1 MRNAKLFAGTSH
13 LALAQRVAGHLGVEL
28 APVSLRR
35 YTNRETTVDLGCSVR
50 EKDVYILQ
58 SGSMTTNDHLM
69 EALIMVSAAKL
80 ASARKITVV
89 MPYFPYSKQSKK
101 KKRRGA
107 ISGKLVASMLGVA
120 GADHVITMDLHASQ
134 MSGFFTI
141 PVDNLVSEPTIA
153 RWVADNVIRGRGA
166 GAGSANGVVVV
177 AKNAGGAKRVTALA
191 DRLGSPFAL
200 IHTDNAPSTRPF
212 SRTPSTVALH
222 TLTPTSRGPNM
233 FASAASCIPIGS
245 PPAARAMSPH
255 HEDQDLRTIP
265 DAAPS
270 SGSGGSGRP
279 ASGRRIKGKRPDVVE
294 ALAASAQRAAFYVSP
309 LMAADEQHAPEPD
322 ALDIGGA
329 AGGSSPP
336 PGMEISEVLNRS
348 DDDDDD
354 DIDHGALLEM
364 VNTPADDD
372 ADADA
377 DAEHN
382 CEAIEQ
388 AAEGILEQ
396 RLSMRPAAVPVAD
409 ASTPASVGGRQRNH
423 LQPQP
428 IQRITSGTHL
438 QSDPPLRPPV
448 AVTSWHKKRTARITL
463 VGDVRDKIV
472 LLLDD
477 MIDHPSSFLTAAEHL
492 MVHCQARAVYIV
504 AAHGLFSGS
513 SLGEVEICPYVQNV
527 IVTNTFP
534 IPDELTSAS
543 SKLIQIDI
551 APVLAEAIRRN
562 HNGESISYLF
572 DLPKDM
578 KESLV
583 RGVFSSVAS
592 SYDVMNDAMSMGVHR
607 LWKDHFIR
615 KMAPQPGA
623 KLLDVAGGTGDITQR
638 FLEYQDR
645 VNGDSTSSVHML
657 DINPEMLAEGE
668 RRFADSAWVQDGRIS
683 FAVGN
688 AERLEGF
695 ADETFDAYSIAFGI
709 RNCTRPEQV
718 VREAYRVLKPGG
730 RFMCLEFSR
739 VENPVLAAIYD
750 FHSFNVIPRLGE
762 AIAGDRASYEYL
774 VESIRR
780 FPPQNE
786 FAQIIRDAGF
796 TTIGKGYENLT
807 FGTVAIHTGYKF

>member
-153 RWVADNVIRGRGA
+153 RWVADNIVRGGA
-166 GAGSANGVVVV
+166 SGVVVV
-177 AKNAGGAKRVTALA
+177 AKNAGGAKRVTTLA
-191 DRLGSPFAL
+191 DRLGAPFAL
-200 IHTDNAPSTRPF
+200 IHTDNAPSTRQF

-222 TLTPTSRGPNM
+222 TLTPTSRGPDM

-245 PPAARAMSPH
+245 PPGRATSPPH
-255 HEDQDLRTIP
+255 GDADLRTIP
-265 DAAPS
+265 DAGPA
-270 SGSGGSGRP
+270 GGARR
-279 ASGRRIKGKRPDVVE
+279 AKGRRPDAVE
-294 ALAASAQRAAFYVSP
+294 ALAASVQRAAFYVSP
-309 LMAADEQHAPEPD
+309 LMAADEHAAEPE
-322 ALDIGGA
+322 ALDIGA
-329 AGGSSPP
+329 AGGASPP

-364 VNTPADDD
+364 VNTPADEPE
-372 ADADA
+372 

-382 CEAIEQ
+382 SEAIEQ
-388 AAEGILEQ
+388 AAAGILEQ
-396 RLSMRPAAVPVAD
+396 RLSMRPAAVPVD
-409 ASTPASVGGRQRNH
+409 ASTPGAVAGRQRSH

-463 VGDVRDKIV
+463 VGDVRDRVV

-492 MVHCQARAVYIV
+492 MVHCQARAVHIV

-513 SLGEVEICPYVQNV
+513 SLGEVEICPYVQSV

-543 SKLIQIDI
+543 SKLVQIDI

-572 DLPKDM
+572 D
-578 KESLV
+578 
-583 RGVFSSVAS
+583 R
-592 SYDVMNDAMSMGVHR
+592 
-607 LWKDHFIR
+607 
-615 KMAPQPGA
+615 
-623 KLLDVAGGTGDITQR
+623 
-638 FLEYQDR
+638 
-645 VNGDSTSSVHML
+645 
-657 DINPEMLAEGE
+657 NPL
-668 RRFADSAWVQDGRIS
+668 
-683 FAVGN
+683 
-688 AERLEGF
+688 
-695 ADETFDAYSIAFGI
+695 
-709 RNCTRPEQV
+709 
-718 VREAYRVLKPGG
+718 
-730 RFMCLEFSR
+730 
-739 VENPVLAAIYD
+739 
-750 FHSFNVIPRLGE
+750 
-762 AIAGDRASYEYL
+762 
-774 VESIRR
+774 
-780 FPPQNE
+780 
-786 FAQIIRDAGF
+786 
-796 TTIGKGYENLT
+796 
-807 FGTVAIHTGYKF
+807 

>member
-1 MRNAKLFAGTSH
+1 THAMSPLNEDMA
-13 LALAQRVAGHLGVEL
+13 
-28 APVSLRR
+28 
-35 YTNRETTVDLGCSVR
+35 
-50 EKDVYILQ
+50 
-58 SGSMTTNDHLM
+58 
-69 EALIMVSAAKL
+69 
-80 ASARKITVV
+80 
-89 MPYFPYSKQSKK
+89 
-101 KKRRGA
+101 
-107 ISGKLVASMLGVA
+107 
-120 GADHVITMDLHASQ
+120 DLH
-134 MSGFFTI
+134 TI
-141 PVDNLVSEPTIA
+141 PNSSSL
-153 RWVADNVIRGRGA
+153 
-166 GAGSANGVVVV
+166 SANG
-177 AKNAGGAKRVTALA
+177 K
-191 DRLGSPFAL
+191 
-200 IHTDNAPSTRPF
+200 
-212 SRTPSTVALH
+212 
-222 TLTPTSRGPNM
+222 
-233 FASAASCIPIGS
+233 
-245 PPAARAMSPH
+245 
-255 HEDQDLRTIP
+255 
-265 DAAPS
+265 PS
-270 SGSGGSGRP
+270 SK
-279 ASGRRIKGKRPDVVE
+279 RRAKGKRPDAVE
-294 ALAASAQRAAFYVSP
+294 ALAASVQRASFYVSP
-309 LMAADEQHAPEPD
+309 LMAADEHAAEPEV
-322 ALDIGGA
+322 LDIGGA
-329 AGGSSPP
+329 AGGTSSP
-336 PGMEISEVLNRS
+336 PGMEMSEVLNRS

-364 VNTPADDD
+364 VNTPADEMEEN
-372 ADADA
+372 AA
-377 DAEHN
+377 HN
-382 CEAIEQ
+382 SEAIAQ
-388 AAEGILEQ
+388 AAAGILEQ
-396 RLSMRPAAVPVAD
+396 RLHMRPAAVPVEA
-409 ASTPASVGGRQRNH
+409 ATPGSVAGRQRNH

-572 DLPKDM
+572 DRNPLAARTPALARAVRGLSATAIHRDQQPPRDNAHESTTHFGFKTVPSDM

-615 KMAPQPGA
+615 KMAPQPGT

-668 RRFADSAWVQDGRIS
+668 RRFADSAWVRDGRIA
-683 FAVGN
+683 FTVGN
-688 AERLEGF
+688 AEHLEGI

-709 RNCTRPEQV
+709 RNCTRPDQV

-774 VESIRR
+774 VESIRK

>member
-28 APVSLRR
+28 APVNLRR

-153 RWVADNVIRGRGA
+153 RWVADNVMR
-166 GAGSANGVVVV
+166 GSAGGGVVVV

-245 PPAARAMSPH
+245 PAAARAASPL
-255 HEDQDLRTIP
+255 HEAADLRTIP
-265 DAAPS
+265 DATSAAA
-270 SGSGGSGRP
+270 G
-279 ASGRRIKGKRPDVVE
+279 GRRTKGLRSDVVE
-294 ALAASAQRAAFYVSP
+294 ALAASVQRASFYVSP
-309 LMAADEQHAPEPD
+309 QMAADEQAAEPD

-329 AGGSSPP
+329 AGGASPP

-364 VNTPADDD
+364 VNTPADEVEED
-372 ADADA
+372 AAQ
-377 DAEHN
+377 HN
-382 CEAIEQ
+382 CEAIAQ
-388 AAEGILEQ
+388 AAAGILEQ
-396 RLSMRPAAVPVAD
+396 RLSSGRPAAVPVD
-409 ASTPASVGGRQRNH
+409 ASTPGSASARQRSH

-438 QSDPPLRPPV
+438 QSDPPMRLPV
-448 AVTSWHKKRTARITL
+448 AVTSWHKKRAARITL

-572 DLPKDM
+572 D
-578 KESLV
+578 
-583 RGVFSSVAS
+583 R
-592 SYDVMNDAMSMGVHR
+592 
-607 LWKDHFIR
+607 
-615 KMAPQPGA
+615 
-623 KLLDVAGGTGDITQR
+623 
-638 FLEYQDR
+638 
-645 VNGDSTSSVHML
+645 
-657 DINPEMLAEGE
+657 NPL
-668 RRFADSAWVQDGRIS
+668 
-683 FAVGN
+683 
-688 AERLEGF
+688 
-695 ADETFDAYSIAFGI
+695 
-709 RNCTRPEQV
+709 
-718 VREAYRVLKPGG
+718 
-730 RFMCLEFSR
+730 
-739 VENPVLAAIYD
+739 
-750 FHSFNVIPRLGE
+750 
-762 AIAGDRASYEYL
+762 
-774 VESIRR
+774 
-780 FPPQNE
+780 
-786 FAQIIRDAGF
+786 
-796 TTIGKGYENLT
+796 
-807 FGTVAIHTGYKF
+807 

>member
-153 RWVADNVIRGRGA
+153 RWVADNVIRG
-166 GAGSANGVVVV
+166 SANGVVVV

-245 PPAARAMSPH
+245 PSAARAASPH
-255 HEDQDLRTIP
+255 HEDADLRTIP
-265 DAAPS
+265 DSASS
-270 SGSGGSGRP
+270 SGSGGAS
-279 ASGRRIKGKRPDVVE
+279 SGRRVKGKRSDVVE
-294 ALAASAQRAAFYVSP
+294 ALAASVQRASFYVSP
-309 LMAADEQHAPEPD
+309 LMAADEHHATEPD

-364 VNTPADDD
+364 VNTPADEVEED
-372 ADADA
+372 AA
-377 DAEHN
+377 HN
-382 CEAIEQ
+382 SEAIAQ
-388 AAEGILEQ
+388 AAAGILEQ
-396 RLSMRPAAVPVAD
+396 RLSMRPAAVPVE
-409 ASTPASVGGRQRNH
+409 ASTPGSAAGRQRNH
-423 LQPQP
+423 LQPQA

-572 DLPKDM
+572 D
-578 KESLV
+578 
-583 RGVFSSVAS
+583 R
-592 SYDVMNDAMSMGVHR
+592 
-607 LWKDHFIR
+607 
-615 KMAPQPGA
+615 
-623 KLLDVAGGTGDITQR
+623 
-638 FLEYQDR
+638 
-645 VNGDSTSSVHML
+645 
-657 DINPEMLAEGE
+657 NPL
-668 RRFADSAWVQDGRIS
+668 
-683 FAVGN
+683 
-688 AERLEGF
+688 
-695 ADETFDAYSIAFGI
+695 
-709 RNCTRPEQV
+709 
-718 VREAYRVLKPGG
+718 
-730 RFMCLEFSR
+730 
-739 VENPVLAAIYD
+739 
-750 FHSFNVIPRLGE
+750 
-762 AIAGDRASYEYL
+762 
-774 VESIRR
+774 
-780 FPPQNE
+780 
-786 FAQIIRDAGF
+786 
-796 TTIGKGYENLT
+796 
-807 FGTVAIHTGYKF
+807 

>member
-107 ISGKLVASMLGVA
+107 ISGKLVANMLTVS

-141 PVDNLVSEPTIA
+141 PVDNLFSEPTIA
-153 RWVADNVIRGRGA
+153 RWVADNVIRG
-166 GAGSANGVVVV
+166 SAAGVVVV

-191 DRLGSPFAL
+191 DRLGTQFAL

-222 TLTPTSRGPNM
+222 TLAPTPRGPNM
-233 FASAASCIPIGS
+233 FASAASSIPVGV
-245 PPAARAMSPH
+245 ARAASPLAGGA
-255 HEDQDLRTIP
+255 DVDLRTIT
-265 DAAPS
+265 DAPS
-270 SGSGGSGRP
+270 ARP
-279 ASGRRIKGKRPDVVE
+279 ESARKRRAKGRRNDVVE
-294 ALAASAQRAAFYVSP
+294 ALATSMQRAAFYVSP
-309 LMAADEQHAPEPD
+309 QLAADEHTIEPD
-322 ALDIGGA
+322 VLDIDAA
-329 AGGSSPP
+329 AGGSPP
-336 PGMEISEVLNRS
+336 SGIEISEVLNRS

-354 DIDHGALLEM
+354 DIDESTLLEM

-372 ADADA
+372 CDPHDAA
-377 DAEHN
+377 HN
-382 CEAIEQ
+382 SEAIAQ
-388 AAEGILEQ
+388 AAAGILEQ
-396 RLSMRPAAVPVAD
+396 RQSSGRRAAVPVE
-409 ASTPASVGGRQRNH
+409 TPTPGARRS
-423 LQPQP
+423 LAPTP

-492 MVHCQARAVYIV
+492 MVHCGARAVYIV

-513 SLGEVEICPYVQNV
+513 SLGEVEICPYVQSV

-534 IPDELTSAS
+534 IPAELTSAS

-572 DLPKDM
+572 D
-578 KESLV
+578 
-583 RGVFSSVAS
+583 R
-592 SYDVMNDAMSMGVHR
+592 
-607 LWKDHFIR
+607 
-615 KMAPQPGA
+615 
-623 KLLDVAGGTGDITQR
+623 
-638 FLEYQDR
+638 
-645 VNGDSTSSVHML
+645 
-657 DINPEMLAEGE
+657 NPL
-668 RRFADSAWVQDGRIS
+668 
-683 FAVGN
+683 
-688 AERLEGF
+688 
-695 ADETFDAYSIAFGI
+695 
-709 RNCTRPEQV
+709 
-718 VREAYRVLKPGG
+718 
-730 RFMCLEFSR
+730 
-739 VENPVLAAIYD
+739 
-750 FHSFNVIPRLGE
+750 
-762 AIAGDRASYEYL
+762 
-774 VESIRR
+774 
-780 FPPQNE
+780 
-786 FAQIIRDAGF
+786 
-796 TTIGKGYENLT
+796 
-807 FGTVAIHTGYKF
+807 